1 MYRLVVFI
9 LFCIFQKVNAQNN
22 PKTSVKSDSAKYY
35 YDLERNETDLAK
47 RIALIDKAIE
57 IEKENFF
64 LHNQKANIY
73 NENKEYQTYENY
85 LKKMLVLFPLK
96 GEVDTQIGFYE
107 EGLGNR
113 KQADKYFE
121 SSIKKINEEL
131 KTEKNYQLVTSINFL
146 KMLNLLFL
154 DRKKEVQEIIDN
166 TKEKDAQEFLSNY
179 FQVMEKMSREKL
191 YQFIKTDLK

>member
-1 MYRLVVFI
+1 MNRLIVFF
-9 LFCIFQKVNAQNN
+9 LFCVFQIVNAQDNT
-22 PKTSVKSDSAKYY
+22 KTFVKSDSAKFYF
-35 YDLERNETDLAK
+35 DLERNEINLSK
-47 RIALIDKAIE
+47 RIELIDKAIE

-64 LHNQKANIY
+64 LHNEKANIY
-73 NENKEYQTYENY
+73 NENKEYKEYENY

-96 GEVDTQIGFYE
+96 GEVDAQLGFYE

-121 SSIKKINEEL
+121 SSIKKINDVL
-131 KTEKNYQLVTSINFL
+131 KTEKGYQQIVSLNFL

-154 DRKKEVQEIIDN
+154 DRKIEITKIISD
-166 TKEKDAQEFLSNY
+166 TKENDAQEFLSSY
-179 FQVMEKMSREKL
+179 FQVMEKMNREKL

>member
-1 MYRLVVFI
+1 MNGLVVFI
-9 LFCIFQKVNAQNN
+9 LFCVFQMVNAQNN
-22 PKTSVKSDSAKYY
+22 PKTFIKSDSAKFYF
-35 YDLERNETDLAK
+35 DLERKELNLAK
-47 RIALIDKAIE
+47 RIELIDKAIE

-64 LHNQKANIY
+64 LHNEKANIY
-73 NENKEYQTYENY
+73 NENKEYKEYENY
-85 LKKMLVLFPLK
+85 LKKMLVLFPSK
-96 GEVDTQIGFYE
+96 GEADAQMGFYE

-121 SSIKKINEEL
+121 SSIKKINDGL
-131 KTEKNYQLVTSINFL
+131 KTEKNYQLVASLNFL

-179 FQVMEKMSREKL
+179 FQGMKEMSRDKL

>member
-1 MYRLVVFI
+1 MNRLIVFF
-9 LFCIFQKVNAQNN
+9 LFCVFQIVNAQDNA
-22 PKTSVKSDSAKYY
+22 KTFIKSDSAKFYF
-35 YDLERNETDLAK
+35 DLERKEINLSK
-47 RIALIDKAIE
+47 RIELIDKAIE

-64 LHNQKANIY
+64 LHNEKANIY
-73 NENKEYQTYENY
+73 NENKEYKEYENY

-96 GEVDTQIGFYE
+96 GEVDAQLGFYE

-121 SSIKKINEEL
+121 SSIKKINDVL
-131 KTEKNYQLVTSINFL
+131 KTEKGYQQIVSLNFL

-154 DRKKEVQEIIDN
+154 DRKIEITKIISD
-166 TKEKDAQEFLSNY
+166 TKENDAQEFLSNY
-179 FQVMEKMSREKL
+179 FQVMEKMNREKL